1 MLDARERSSDASA
14 PPAVLV
20 AALPTAHAWT
30 VGAVMLSRDGRT
42 LDLDR
47 LAGSLDRN
55 RRGAL
60 DALDTAEDAFF
71 AVFGHHLLSPHRPWV
86 EDAGA
91 LDAGGTGDDAPRSVR
106 LADAFVD
113 LLDRAHAH
121 VRPAE
126 PAPAV
131 GGDVATWIA
140 VMAAAQAEG
149 AGLHLGLRCRGDGA
163 RDKRDLAALLC
174 EAGVVAV
181 AVEGFGRALAAG
193 LLRAEMHAGGRPA
206 VVVVSEERLVDGA
219 TGDEPDPAQAST
231 WRASAFALEALPWLK
246 AMRGVCVWCLPHD
259 VVPPPALDG
268 LIAGCLGPIRPE
280 VAWTR
285 THLAVAIGHG
295 VGAAGVAALAGCLED
310 PRDAKARATAARVLH
325 ATGMGID
332 EACGAVARSLVP
344 MQGRAARAP
353 DVDLELFYADGEIE
367 LLCARAREVALAGGR
382 VLFHGPP
389 GGGKSSL
396 AAHLAAR
403 MEASGAAGPA
413 VVVDAASI
421 LVRPY
426 GGTERLLAQLWRRA
440 EIARSPIVVDELDA
454 MCGVRDPAGGSSG
467 NAYLVRVL
475 TDEWLRRF
483 DAHPGVPVLAT
494 VNDPKAVDP
503 AALRRFTSHHF
514 VGGDLPPRLERRAWA
529 TILGMD
535 PPLRWAPCGA
545 SPSDFA
551 SAKARCRMLGLEDA
565 ASLAARG
572 RQGLRRAARPAASD
586 PQGGGVDPLSAP
598 RTVEV
603 LVAARDGGGR
613 HACAAGLSIVHVDAV
628 EDARAALAALNGRPY
643 VGGACL
649 DARPHQTASSAGRD
663 VWRAVALTGDGMAA
677 HAPGVR
683 LLHGRILVVL
693 PDDVPLARF
702 RKHLRGAL
710 HRLHLHRRKAGDG
723 TACLRPRNGA
733 RADLYAVD
741 PVEDAGR
748 LFWIVATARLSAAGP
763 RRRRRS

>member
-1 MLDARERSSDASA
+1 MLDARGTSSDAPG
-14 PPAVLV
+14 PPAMLV

-30 VGAVMLSRDGRT
+30 IGAVMLSRDGRT

-47 LAGSLDRN
+47 LAGSLDRD

-60 DALDTAEDAFF
+60 DALDTAEDAFH
-71 AVFGHHLLSPHRPWV
+71 AVFGHHLLPPHRPWV
-86 EDAGA
+86 EAAGA
-91 LDAGGTGDDAPRSVR
+91 LDAGGAGDDASKSVR

-126 PAPAV
+126 PAPVV

-140 VMAAAQAEG
+140 AMAAARAAG

-163 RDKRDLAALLC
+163 RERRDLAALLC
-174 EAGVVAV
+174 EAGVDVV
-181 AVEGFGRALAAG
+181 AVEGFGRALAAE
-193 LLRAEMHAGGRPA
+193 LLRVELHAGSRP
-206 VVVVSEERLVDGA
+206 VVVVVAEERLVEGGA
-219 TGDEPDPAQAST
+219 GEEPDHPDAS
-231 WRASAFALEALPWLK
+231 RGSASEASSFALSALPWLK
-246 AMRGVCVWCLPHD
+246 AMRAVCVWCLPHD
-259 VVPPPALDG
+259 AVPPPALDG

-280 VAWTR
+280 ASWATSR
-285 THLAVAIGHG
+285 LASAIGHG
-295 VGAAGVAALAGCLED
+295 VGVAGVAALAGCLED
-310 PRDAKARATAARVLH
+310 PRDAGARATAARLLH
-325 ATGMGID
+325 AAGMGID

-344 MQGRAARAP
+344 TRFRAARAP
-353 DVDLELFYADGEIE
+353 DVDLELFSADGEVA

-440 EIARSPIVVDELDA
+440 EIARSPIVVDEFDA
-454 MCGVRDPAGGSSG
+454 MCGVRDPSGGSSG

-514 VGGDLPPRLERRAWA
+514 VGGDLPPRLERRAWT

-535 PPLRWAPCGA
+535 PPPRWTPCGA

-565 ASLAARG
+565 DSLAAAVAKACDARRG
-572 RQGLRRAARPAASD
+572 PRPPARRAA
-586 PQGGGVDPLSAP
+586 
-598 RTVEV
+598 
-603 LVAARDGGGR
+603 
-613 HACAAGLSIVHVDAV
+613 
-628 EDARAALAALNGRPY
+628 
-643 VGGACL
+643 
-649 DARPHQTASSAGRD
+649 
-663 VWRAVALTGDGMAA
+663 
-677 HAPGVR
+677 
-683 LLHGRILVVL
+683 
-693 PDDVPLARF
+693 
-702 RKHLRGAL
+702 
-710 HRLHLHRRKAGDG
+710 
-723 TACLRPRNGA
+723 
-733 RADLYAVD
+733 
-741 PVEDAGR
+741 
-748 LFWIVATARLSAAGP
+748 GP
-763 RRRRRS
+763 TH